1 MEGSPPSRRPWSL
14 YVFIAWATILAF
26 NSGVALWDVT
36 GTLGQFGSPD
46 TAFGWLSLALAF
58 AAPFGFGASVYGL
71 WELRPWGRYLF
82 LAMST
87 LFFAF
92 NLVGVWLPGGLPPNL
107 QDPVQIRNARL
118 LASFRYGLALVIPL
132 LYFNPSWIKTL
143 FANHPVH
150 E

>member
-1 MEGSPPSRRPWSL
+1 METPSPSRRPWSL
-14 YVFIAWATILAF
+14 YVLIAWAIILAF

-36 GTLGQFGSPD
+36 GTLGQFGPPD
-46 TAFGWLSLALAF
+46 TAFGWLSLAVAF
-58 AAPFGFGASVYGL
+58 VAPFGFGASAYGL

-82 LAMST
+82 LALST

-92 NLVGVWLPGGLPPNL
+92 NLVGIWLPGGLPPNL

-132 LYFNPSWIKTL
+132 IYFNLSWIKTL
-143 FANHPVH
+143 FANHPVR